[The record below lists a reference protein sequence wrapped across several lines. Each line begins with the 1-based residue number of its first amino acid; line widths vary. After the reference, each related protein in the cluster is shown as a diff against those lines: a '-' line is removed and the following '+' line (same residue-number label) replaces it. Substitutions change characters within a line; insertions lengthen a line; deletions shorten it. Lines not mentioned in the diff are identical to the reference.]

1 MPIEIALLVLISAIL
16 HAVWNALLKDDADKD
31 AAWWVFGLMLCSWA
45 LVHVFVGGYDLWAV
59 EAVWPLIALSLCGQ
73 LLYGSGLVAT
83 YRHGDLS
90 AYYPIVRSTPL
101 IVVVIGVLFLGER
114 YAWPVLGGIALV
126 LLGAFLIQ
134 FRPGLRILD
143 NPKALGFA
151 LLALCGTGI
160 YALADARAV
169 REVSPPVV
177 FFWIELFLMPIY
189 MLMFRLYG
197 RGKVEQRGLLLLRY
211 QPLKYIGIGLLG
223 YTSYYLILW
232 SFSSGA
238 DVAAVA
244 SVRQASIPVSVLLGG
259 LWLKESHL
267 PMRLAASLMLMA
279 GIVVIIVNG

>member
-1 MPIEIALLVLISAIL
+1 MSFEIALMVLVSATL
-16 HAVWNALLKDDADKD
+16 HAVWNALLKDNADKE
-31 AAWWVFGLMLCSWA
+31 AAWWVFGLVLCGWA
-45 LVHVFVGGYDLWAV
+45 LAHVFVGGYDLWAV
-59 EAVWPLIALSLCGQ
+59 SAVLPLIGLSLCGQ
-73 LLYGSGLVAT
+73 ILYGSGLVAT

-101 IVVVIGVLFLGER
+101 IVVLIGVLFLDES

-134 FRPGLRILD
+134 FRPGLRVLD

-151 LLALCGTGI
+151 LVALCGTGI
-160 YALADARAV
+160 YTLSDARAV
-169 REVSPPVV
+169 HTVPPPVF
-177 FFWIELFLMPIY
+177 FFWVELCLIPIY

-197 RGKVEQRGLLLLRY
+197 KGKVEQRGLLMLRS
-211 QPLKYIGIGLLG
+211 QPFKYASLGLLG
-223 YTSYYLILW
+223 YASYYLILLA
-232 SFSSGA
+232 FSSGA

-267 PMRLAASLMLMA
+267 PMRLTASLMLAA

>member
-1 MPIEIALLVLISAIL
+1 MPFDIALLVLVSATL
-16 HAVWNALLKDDADKD
+16 HAVWNALLKGDADKE
-31 AAWWVFGLMLCSWA
+31 AAWWVFGLVLCGWA
-45 LVHVFVGGYDLWAV
+45 LIHVLVGGYDLWAI

-101 IVVVIGVLFLGER
+101 IVVVIGVLFLGES

-126 LLGAFLIQ
+126 LMGAFLIQ

-143 NPKALGFA
+143 NPRALGFA

-169 REVSPPVV
+169 RAVPPPVV
-177 FFWIELFLMPIY
+177 FFWIELLLIPIY

-197 RGKVEQRGLLLLRY
+197 KGKVEQRGLRMLCS
-211 QPLKYIGIGLLG
+211 QPFKYAVLSLLG
-223 YTSYYLILW
+223 YISYYLILLA
-232 SFSSGA
+232 FSSGA

-267 PMRLAASLMLMA
+267 SMRLAASLMLVA